1 MFQFLRGITL
11 IAALAL
17 VLLASA
23 IPTRSQTLDDQERCA
38 AQAEKHFRN
47 GKPTLRRGR
56 ARIWFKRSQAIT
68 KATTIPKLNNA

>member
-47 GKPTLRRGR
+47 GKPDSKKGPGANLVQTL
-56 ARIWFKRSQAIT
+56 SSDYESHYNT
-68 KATTIPKLNNA
+68 KIK